1 MISWGLNCNATDEI
15 KNQTEGKIRFEI
27 SVAIRTLKNPDEV
40 TPPPCITPYSPNTKP
55 PSVKV
60 SNFKRKNKM
69 TKIRE
74 LLEKP
79 IQKQDRMQ
87 TLNHNLSGGQR
98 NYQPA
103 LTKRWN
109 FPANN
114 KRKERIDFIYVGYKF
129 CNSVNSIKAYQR
141 RAENNVGIREPL
153 SGPDHE
159 ITFNENET
167 ANLDKPH
174 DDTLVIRIDIG
185 SCELSRVMID
195 TGSSAD
201 VLFYE
206 VFKKMGFTILK
217 QERTPLI
224 GFAGETTYSLG
235 LNELAVTAGEIRKI
249 VEFIVIDRPSP
260 FNAILGRPWLYNMK
274 AVPSTYHQCL
284 KFPTSKGIGTIRGSQ
299 RNSRTC
305 YLASFKDIEQHP

>member
-1 MISWGLNCNATDEI
+1 
-15 KNQTEGKIRFEI
+15 
-27 SVAIRTLKNPDEV
+27 
-40 TPPPCITPYSPNTKP
+40 
-55 PSVKV
+55 
-60 SNFKRKNKM
+60 
-69 TKIRE
+69 
-74 LLEKP
+74 
-79 IQKQDRMQ
+79 MQ
-87 TLNHNLSGGQR
+87 TLNRNLSGGQIHYR
-98 NYQPA
+98 PA

-109 FPANN
+109 FPAH
-114 KRKERIDFIYVGYKF
+114 KVHKKRIDFIYGGSKF

-159 ITFNENET
+159 ITFDENET
-167 ANLDKPH
+167 TDLDKPH
-174 DDTLVIRIDIG
+174 DDALVIRIDVG
-185 SCELSRVMID
+185 GCELSRVMID

-206 VFKKMGFTILK
+206 AFKRMGFTKALLK

-235 LNELAVTAGEIRKI
+235 SIELAVTAGEIRKI
-249 VEFIVIDRPSP
+249 VEFIVIDRPAP
-260 FNAILGRPWLYNMK
+260 FNAILGRPWLYSMK

-284 KFPTSKGIGTIRGSQ
+284 KFPTPKGVETIRGSQ
-299 RNSRTC
+299 KSSRTC